1 MGRKKLKR
9 SRGGV
14 NLDVDLPRHQA
25 RFSDQRQGPLTCI
38 SPKGPRKPNF
48 QFFASRESSV
58 LSISVIHN
66 GNMSKPETWHQT
78 LLSTGWSSCWL

>member
-9 SRGGV
+9 SPGGL

-25 RFSDQRQGPLTCI
+25 RFSDQRQCPLICI
-38 SPKGPRKPNF
+38 SPIGPRKPNF
-48 QFFASRESSV
+48 QFLASRESSV

-66 GNMSKPETWHQT
+66 GIMSKPEPWHHT
-78 LLSTGWSSCWL
+78 LVSTGWSSCWL